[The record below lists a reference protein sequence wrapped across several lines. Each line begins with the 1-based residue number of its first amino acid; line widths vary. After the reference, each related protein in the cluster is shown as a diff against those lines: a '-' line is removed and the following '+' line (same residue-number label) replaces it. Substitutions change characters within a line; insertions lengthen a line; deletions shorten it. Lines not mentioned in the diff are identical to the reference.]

1 MDSAGPKFEQQAM
14 FPDSLTKRPAL
25 PVLDDQSDIRYF
37 GTFAKS
43 ILNRPE
49 ATGMEFWSINPYI
62 GCALGC
68 AYCYAR
74 YAHGYAFERAVT
86 ANPDRVEVTRDF
98 KEMIPWLAFERRI
111 LVKENAPDVLR
122 KTLRQGSDRHAALIK
137 GEWITIG
144 TATDPYQPAERRFR
158 ITRSILEVLAEHP
171 DLRITIITKSPLITR
186 DIDVMQRILR
196 HSQLH
201 VHISLITVDRDLAR
215 RIEPRAPTPESRLRA
230 IKRLRD
236 AGIAASV
243 NVMPILPGITDA
255 PEQLDALV
263 REIARTGAT
272 YVAACALRLQAA
284 ARKRYLPFI
293 AEEFPHLAARY
304 QATYG
309 KDFRAGESYR
319 EGLSRAM
326 KRVCKRHGVQ
336 YGSYD
341 DDAAPD
347 AWAEQEAGA
356 DALNQLELPLAEE
369 KAPATGP

>member
-1 MDSAGPKFEQQAM
+1 
-14 FPDSLTKRPAL
+14 
-25 PVLDDQSDIRYF
+25 
-37 GTFAKS
+37 
-43 ILNRPE
+43 
-49 ATGMEFWSINPYI
+49 
-62 GCALGC
+62 
-68 AYCYAR
+68 
-74 YAHGYAFERAVT
+74 
-86 ANPDRVEVTRDF
+86 
-98 KEMIPWLAFERRI
+98 
-111 LVKENAPDVLR
+111 
-122 KTLRQGSDRHAALIK
+122 
-137 GEWITIG
+137 
-144 TATDPYQPAERRFR
+144 
-158 ITRSILEVLAEHP
+158 
-171 DLRITIITKSPLITR
+171 
-186 DIDVMQRILR
+186 
-196 HSQLH
+196 
-201 VHISLITVDRDLAR
+201 LITVDRDLAR